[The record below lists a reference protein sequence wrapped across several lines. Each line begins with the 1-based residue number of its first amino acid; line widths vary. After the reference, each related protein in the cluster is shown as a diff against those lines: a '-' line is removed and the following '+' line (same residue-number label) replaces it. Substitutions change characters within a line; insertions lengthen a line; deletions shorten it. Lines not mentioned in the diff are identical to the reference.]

1 MASTNLR
8 TVWITLRATNYTS
21 QVFSAVVRQCGS
33 LEFAEKKLIT
43 QQLRLGNSAM
53 SAGIMFNTMG
63 DQMGGAG
70 GQALQMA
77 GNMMYL
83 LSAVGYS
90 KAIILTASHYFTAH
104 GLIINGVTVS
114 YQGLAIAIGTAIA
127 GFLII
132 MAITNTFGR
141 TAGLV
146 TGLAMAIIGLA
157 IALMAFKAIAS
168 SGTSVLLDTA
178 ALVGVGMAA
187 GGMAGAMY
195 AYTSH
200 QMGTRMI
207 AATGPVIAH
216 KGEVLY
222 NPSTGRPTQVQNDLQ
237 GGGASTTIYEMP
249 ITIENVNTKADID
262 DVDEKIGKAI
272 RRASNRSK

>member
-8 TVWITLRATNYTS
+8 TVWITLRATNYTA
-21 QVFSAVVRQCGS
+21 QVFNAVVRQCDS
-33 LEFAEKKLIT
+33 LSFAEKKLIT
-43 QQLRLGNSAM
+43 QQLRLGNAAM

-83 LSAVGYS
+83 LSALGYS
-90 KAIILTASHYFTAH
+90 KAIILMASHFFFDH
-104 GLIINGVTVS
+104 GIVIRTVALS
-114 YQGLAIAIGTAIA
+114 YTELAIAISSAIA
-127 GFLII
+127 GFIII
-132 MAITNTFGR
+132 MMITNTFGR
-141 TAGLV
+141 AAGMV
-146 TGLAMAIIGLA
+146 AGLAMAVIGLA
-157 IALMAFKAIAS
+157 LAFTFLKAVIS
-168 SGTSVLLDTA
+168 GGTSLAIDTA
-178 ALVGVGMAA
+178 SMIGVGLIA
-187 GGMAGAMY
+187 GGIAGALY

-216 KGEVLY
+216 KGEIIY
-222 NPSTGRPTQVQNDLQ
+222 NPSTGRPTQTQNDLAN
-237 GGGASTTIYEMP
+237 GGTSTIIYEMP
-249 ITIENVNTKADID
+249 ITIGTVNTKADID

-272 RRASNRSK
+272 KRAANRSK